1 MITQI
6 QIFGERCSGT
16 NFLEQLIKKNYD
28 IKVTSDFGWKHWYID
43 FTKLS
48 NNNTD
53 NTLFIVIVR
62 NPYDQLRSLSLQPHH
77 APFHFEIG
85 LSNFLRK
92 KWLSYDLESTT
103 NWLTPDSWWL
113 ALPEYLI
120 ESEKNVCVLRNKK
133 NKNFLG
139 LQNKVKNFLLIN
151 YENITKLIFLE
162 IFGIKRISIDWISID
177 SYKGEGNEKYIAKEY
192 PEFEIEDINFINETL
207 DWEIENKLGYEII
220 N

>member
-1 MITQI
+1 MMFVLILLQI
-6 QIFGERCSGT
+6 
-16 NFLEQLIKKNYD
+16 
-28 IKVTSDFGWKHWYID
+28 KHWYID

-139 LQNKVKNFLLIN
+139 LQNKVKKCQSFKIMIL
-151 YENITKLIFLE
+151 
-162 IFGIKRISIDWISID
+162 GSI
-177 SYKGEGNEKYIAKEY
+177 YTYCK
-192 PEFEIEDINFINETL
+192 F
-207 DWEIENKLGYEII
+207 
-220 N
+220 